1 MLGGEQQAG
10 TLQGRAAGQ
19 SPGQSVLRPGL
30 ELGSCDHR
38 GQDSWAARPTL
49 ASIPTLLSKWPQ
61 QRLPGSRA
69 SAPGTD
75 L

>member
-1 MLGGEQQAG
+1 MLGWEQQAG
-10 TLQGRAAGQ
+10 TLQDRAAGQ
-19 SPGQSVLRPGL
+19 SPRQSLQWPGL
-30 ELGSCDHR
+30 EPGSCNRR
-38 GQDSWAARPTL
+38 GPGSWAAGPTR
-49 ASIPTLLSKWPQ
+49 AFVPTPLSKQPQ